1 MRKSIKLVLL
11 LLIFTILNNGYS
23 QVWEDFSDGDFT
35 NNPTWTGDVQFFK
48 ISTYSGTNYSQQPR
62 LQSDGEGSA
71 IYLALPNELNSLDST
86 EWRFWIRFSISSGV
100 TATNNARF
108 YLSSNNE
115 DLKAPLN
122 GYFVMFGDE
131 TSSANKNISLCRQAG
146 TSYEKL
152 FVGNNTTI
160 NSSSSLGVRVTR
172 NNDGLWKLY
181 VDPNGGVDY
190 ELEGTAVDNIFT
202 TGEYSGIYFM
212 HTSANKNNLY
222 LDDIYIG
229 HIEKDI
235 TPPTVEFVEVID
247 ESKLLIS
254 FSELVVQSEALE
266 KTNYTLDHSVGN
278 PVSVIVNDLD
288 AKKYILEFDHNFIPN
303 QIYNINIKNIS
314 DLAENQ
320 MEEQTIAFALYN
332 PSPWDIVISE
342 IMADPDPVVALP
354 EAEYIEL
361 FNRTSI
367 PINISGWLLQY
378 GTTTRIL
385 PNYTLAPFGYAII
398 CAASNAEIMSQYG
411 DVIPIS
417 SMQITNSGQTISLST
432 SEDMLIH
439 SITFSD
445 KWYGNDAKKD
455 GGWSLEM
462 IDPNNPCAEATNW
475 TASVDSRGGT
485 PCEKNSV
492 DGVNPDV
499 FSPKL
504 KQAIVID
511 ENKLLVHFSEKMNPQ
526 SIESFEDYSVDFGIG
541 NPVNFEHHPPL
552 FKMLTLEFNNDFQ
565 ENTIYTLTVNGNL
578 SDCAGNVLASNST
591 VQFGVPSRVEEGDII
606 INEILS
612 NPPTNGVEYV
622 ELYNKSDKY
631 INLAS
636 VKLGS
641 VGRTS
646 NTLYTVA
653 PDGYVMS
660 PKSYALLSSNSQKV
674 KENYIVESD
683 ENLVEMLSFPQYNNN
698 DGTVLLQDMEG
709 NYLDEF
715 TYNKDMHYPLLKDT
729 KGVSLERISFDLPTQ
744 DENNWHSASSNAGY
758 GTPGYKNSQYSDFVI
773 SEDIFT
779 IEPAIF
785 TPDNDG
791 VDDVLFIAY
800 NLEETGY
807 RANISIFSSN
817 GHRIKQIAN
826 NELLGYEGVYQWNG
840 TNEANLKAEAGIY
853 IVFIELWNLDGKV
866 KRYKKACTLGVRF
879 K

>member
-1 MRKSIKLVLL
+1 M
-11 LLIFTILNNGYS
+11 
-23 QVWEDFSDGDFT
+23 
-35 NNPTWTGDVQFFK
+35 
-48 ISTYSGTNYSQQPR
+48 
-62 LQSDGEGSA
+62 
-71 IYLALPNELNSLDST
+71 
-86 EWRFWIRFSISSGV
+86 
-100 TATNNARF
+100 
-108 YLSSNNE
+108 
-115 DLKAPLN
+115 
-122 GYFVMFGDE
+122 
-131 TSSANKNISLCRQAG
+131 
-146 TSYEKL
+146 
-152 FVGNNTTI
+152 
-160 NSSSSLGVRVTR
+160 
-172 NNDGLWKLY
+172 
-181 VDPNGGVDY
+181 
-190 ELEGTAVDNIFT
+190 
-202 TGEYSGIYFM
+202 
-212 HTSANKNNLY
+212 
-222 LDDIYIG
+222 
-229 HIEKDI
+229 
-235 TPPTVEFVEVID
+235 
-247 ESKLLIS
+247 
-254 FSELVVQSEALE
+254 
-266 KTNYTLDHSVGN
+266 
-278 PVSVIVNDLD
+278 
-288 AKKYILEFDHNFIPN
+288 
-303 QIYNINIKNIS
+303 
-314 DLAENQ
+314 
-320 MEEQTIAFALYN
+320 
-332 PSPWDIVISE
+332 
-342 IMADPDPVVALP
+342 
-354 EAEYIEL
+354 
-361 FNRTSI
+361 
-367 PINISGWLLQY
+367 
-378 GTTTRIL
+378 
-385 PNYTLAPFGYAII
+385 
-398 CAASNAEIMSQYG
+398 
-411 DVIPIS
+411 
-417 SMQITNSGQTISLST
+417 
-432 SEDMLIH
+432 
-439 SITFSD
+439 
-445 KWYGNDAKKD
+445 
-455 GGWSLEM
+455 
-462 IDPNNPCAEATNW
+462 
-475 TASVDSRGGT
+475 
-485 PCEKNSV
+485 
-492 DGVNPDV
+492 